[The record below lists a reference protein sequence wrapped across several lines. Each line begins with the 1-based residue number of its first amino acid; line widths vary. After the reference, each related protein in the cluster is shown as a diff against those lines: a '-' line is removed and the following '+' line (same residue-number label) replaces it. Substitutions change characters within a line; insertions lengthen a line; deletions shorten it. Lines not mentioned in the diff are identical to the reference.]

1 VQTRDTNDVFYTTV
15 FKADEKVC
23 EALLKR
29 EMGNQTGLKWKQVEP
44 IPDTSYRP
52 VEIDSPFGKVKIF
65 IIPEEGRKLTPT
77 THDAKYVQIVKCGI
91 EESYGG
97 EMKEV
102 NLKALCRALREGNPS
117 QV

>member
-1 VQTRDTNDVFYTTV
+1 M
-15 FKADEKVC
+15 FKADKKVY

-29 EMGNQTGLKWKQVEP
+29 EMGNQAALKWKQVEP

-65 IIPEEGRKLTPT
+65 VIPEEGRKLTPA

-91 EESYGG
+91 EESYKG

-102 NLKALCRALREGNPS
+102 NLKALYRTLRESNPG